1 MFGSSGWELLLVALF
16 ALLLFG
22 HRLPGAMR
30 ALGSSIREFQ
40 NGAKEGADGDV
51 ASADSSPLIP

>member
-1 MFGSSGWELLLVALF
+1 MFGSSSWELLLVALF

-30 ALGSSIREFQ
+30 ALGSSVREFRD
-40 NGAKEGADGDV
+40 GAKEGADSEG
-51 ASADSSPLIP
+51 ASPGSAPLLP